1 MQRDKSVLELELK
14 ELRDL
19 FDQELAEYPKFK
31 DSLAEEQ
38 GKCQKLQ
45 AAYDSTQL
53 ALEAL

>member
-1 MQRDKSVLELELK
+1 MLELELK

-19 FDQELAEYPKFK
+19 FDQELADYPKLK